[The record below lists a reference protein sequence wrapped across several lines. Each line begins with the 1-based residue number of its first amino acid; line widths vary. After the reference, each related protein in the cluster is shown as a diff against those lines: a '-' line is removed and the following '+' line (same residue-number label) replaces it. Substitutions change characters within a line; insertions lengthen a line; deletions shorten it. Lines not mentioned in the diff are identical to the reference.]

1 MSNFEGG
8 LLAFALLGLWF
19 LDRLIGAV
27 RAVAHHLGR
36 IADAAE
42 RRTEQDQASASVPRA

>member
-8 LLAFALLGLWF
+8 LLACALLGLWF

-27 RAVAHHLGR
+27 RAAAHHLGR

-42 RRTEQDQASASVPRA
+42 RRTEPSQASVSAHRS